1 MGNVYGYVRVS
12 SKDQNEDRQI
22 ITMRKMKVPDE
33 NIYVVKMGVPEDL
46 AWQAGNSRRGHWF
59 TTHTVA
65 VNVAMTKERLINSGF
80 YDLATAYQSVH
91 VNY

>member
-1 MGNVYGYVRVS
+1 MRQVIIDIDKHLRTRIRVIIWKQWKKSKTKVR
-12 SKDQNEDRQI
+12 NLI
-22 ITMRKMKVPDE
+22 
-33 NIYVVKMGVPEDL
+33 KMGVPEDL

-65 VNVAMTKERLINSGF
+65 VNMAMTKERLINSGF